1 MMRLLAEF
9 TIEPFEPSNPGPH
22 VRAAIEAAQRSAS
35 PGVSVEVGPF
45 GTALLGP
52 ADEVLTLVE
61 VDLPRDY
68 GYDIPTGSRIA
79 KRAPC
84 SACGMSKR
92 HIFDK
97 VA

>member
-52 ADEVLTLVE
+52 ADEVLTLVDE
-61 VDLPRDY
+61 VNRAAVAN
-68 GYDIPTGSRIA
+68 GASRLSIQI
-79 KRAPC
+79 
-84 SACGMSKR
+84 SAVPL
-92 HIFDK
+92 D
-97 VA
+97 

>member
-52 ADEVLTLVE
+52 ADEVLTLVDE
-61 VDLPRDY
+61 VNRAAVAN
-68 GYDIPTGSRIA
+68 GASRLSVQI
-79 KRAPC
+79 
-84 SACGMSKR
+84 SAVPL
-92 HIFDK
+92 D
-97 VA
+97 